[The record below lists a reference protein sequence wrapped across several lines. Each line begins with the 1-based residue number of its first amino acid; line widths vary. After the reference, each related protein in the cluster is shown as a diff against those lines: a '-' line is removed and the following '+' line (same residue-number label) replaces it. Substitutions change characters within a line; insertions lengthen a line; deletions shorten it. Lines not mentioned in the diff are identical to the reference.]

1 MRQTLPILFIL
12 ALLTFSFNAKTQSLV
27 QIIEKS
33 EKTVFEAIS
42 FDKQGRQIGSSA
54 GFFISPNGLAIT
66 TSSIFEKADSAIV
79 ELRSGRDYNIERV
92 ISVHPYTNLALIKVE
107 SSNRTRLFNY
117 LLPSKVSFKE
127 NEEVL
132 TMILPQNDE
141 DEEED
146 GTYLA
151 PVSQIAY
158 FPFVSR
164 SGVIS
169 ESISSSTNGAPAIN
183 YKGELV
189 GIIKSLPQKQKKIVY
204 NSYLLNDSNWV
215 DINLQI
221 ENIKMNPELSM
232 LFSPEI
238 SLGIF
243 NILIEDYINA
253 ARQLS
258 KHINQ
263 TIDDVEAR
271 SLRAY
276 ARYKYNNK
284 VGSREDFK
292 DCNRINP
299 NFYLQYYLQGL
310 IDLEEKKKNEAQIN
324 FTLCLDHQP
333 NFAAAIVQ
341 QAMIDLERRENIQE
355 AYNRCTEAIL
365 HDSLEATAYYER
377 SRLRFK
383 YSDNKEGTLEDI
395 SKTIYLN
402 PNLSGIYTLR
412 GIMRADNKD
421 LLGAIEDYDKAIEKN
436 AEDVH
441 AFINRGIAKY
451 NIGLKEEACG
461 DWNKAG
467 NLGNYEAYKYLSRY
481 CKEVD
486 KSIYPD

>member
-1 MRQTLPILFIL
+1 MRQPQTILFIL
-12 ALLTFSFNAKTQSLV
+12 VLLSFSFNAKAQNLV

-33 EKTVFEAIS
+33 EKTVFEAVS
-42 FDKQGRQIGSSA
+42 FDKQGRQIGTAA

-66 TSSIFEKADSAIV
+66 TSSIFERADSAIV
-79 ELRSGRDYNIERV
+79 ELRSGRDYHIERV

-107 SSNRTRLFNY
+107 PNRTRLFNY

-127 NEEVL
+127 NEEIL

-146 GTYLA
+146 GIYLA
-151 PVSQIAY
+151 PVSQISY
-158 FPFVSR
+158 FPLVSR
-164 SGVIS
+164 SGIIS
-169 ESISSSTNGAPAIN
+169 HPISSSTNGAPAIN

-215 DINLQI
+215 NINMKV
-221 ENIKMNPELSM
+221 EAIKLNPELSM
-232 LFSPEI
+232 LFSPEV
-238 SLGIF
+238 SEGIF

-263 TIDDVEAR
+263 TIDDVLAR

-310 IDLEEKKKNEAQIN
+310 IDLEEKKKDEAQIN
-324 FTLCLDHQP
+324 FTLCLDNQP
-333 NFAAAIVQ
+333 NFAAAIVR
-341 QAMIDLERRENIQE
+341 QAMINLDRRENIQE

-383 YSDNKEGTLEDI
+383 YSDNKEGILEDI
-395 SKTIYLN
+395 SRTIYLN

-412 GIMRADNKD
+412 GIMRADKKD

-451 NIGLKEEACG
+451 NIGLKEEACS

-467 NLGNYEAYKYLSRY
+467 NLGDYDAYKYLSRY